1 MSPEPTSRRA
11 AVLGSPITHSL
22 SPALHNAAYTALGL
36 PGWHYDA
43 HEVDERALPGFV
55 DSLGPEWAGLSL
67 TMPLKR
73 VALDVADHVAP
84 AAAAIG
90 AANTLVFGPD
100 GRTVH
105 NTDVTGI
112 VAALR
117 RARDAGVPG
126 PDGAV
131 AAEADRP
138 AAGSGAFAVEPDG
151 PAAGSGDLATGSG
164 DLATGSGTGRDSSA
178 GSRGRAVNRA
188 VVLGAGGTAQAAIA
202 ALAELGMPEVAVL
215 VRDAGRTTELRETA
229 RRLGTDPQIRAVLTD
244 PLEAARALDGAD
256 VVISTLPAGAADEL
270 AGARWRPGTT
280 LLDAVYAPWPTAVA
294 AGAAAG
300 GATIVSGL
308 EMLLQQAIAQVE
320 LMTGRPGPEQAMR
333 EALDAAVLAR
343 SA

>member
-1 MSPEPTSRRA
+1 M
-11 AVLGSPITHSL
+11 LGSPIMHSL
-22 SPALHNAAYTALGL
+22 SPALHNAAYAALGL
-36 PGWHYDA
+36 HGWHYDA

-55 DSLGPEWAGLSL
+55 DALGPEWAGLSM

-73 VALDVADHVAP
+73 VALSVADHVEP

-90 AANTLVFGPD
+90 AANTLVFGTD
-100 GRTVH
+100 GRTAH

-117 RARDAGVPG
+117 RAPG
-126 PDGAV
+126 TV
-131 AAEADRP
+131 
-138 AAGSGAFAVEPDG
+138 S
-151 PAAGSGDLATGSG
+151 
-164 DLATGSGTGRDSSA
+164 
-178 GSRGRAVNRA
+178 RA

-202 ALAELGMPEVAVL
+202 ALSELGVPEVSVL
-215 VRDAGRTTELRETA
+215 VRDTGRAGELRETA
-229 RRLGTDPQIRAVLTD
+229 RRLGTDPQIEAALTD
-244 PLEAARALDGAD
+244 ALDAARALDGAD

-270 AGARWRPGTT
+270 AGARWKPGTT

-320 LMTGRPGPEQAMR
+320 LMTGRPGPERAMR
-333 EALDAAVLAR
+333 DALDAAVLAR
-343 SA
+343 SG

>member
-1 MSPEPTSRRA
+1 MSPEPSPRRA
-11 AVLGSPITHSL
+11 AVLGSPILHSL
-22 SPALHNAAYTALGL
+22 SPALHNAAYAALGL
-36 PGWHYDA
+36 HGWHYDA
-43 HEVDERALPGFV
+43 HDVDEQALPGFV

-73 VALDVADHVAP
+73 VALDVADHVEP
-84 AAAAIG
+84 AASAIG
-90 AANTLVFGPD
+90 AANTLVFGEH
-100 GRTVH
+100 GRTAH

-117 RARDAGVPG
+117 RADSDP
-126 PDGAV
+126 
-131 AAEADRP
+131 RP
-138 AAGSGAFAVEPDG
+138 AP
-151 PAAGSGDLATGSG
+151 L
-164 DLATGSGTGRDSSA
+164 
-178 GSRGRAVNRA
+178 RA

-202 ALAELGMPEVAVL
+202 ALAELGVPDVSVL
-215 VRDAGRTTELRETA
+215 VRDAGRAGELRETA
-229 RRLGTDPQIRAVLTD
+229 CRLGTDPQVRAVLTD
-244 PLEAARALDGAD
+244 ALEAARALDGAD
-256 VVISTLPAGAADEL
+256 IVISTLPSGAADEL

-333 EALDAAVLAR
+333 DALDTAVPAR
-343 SA
+343 S